1 MGRMTIKPTC
11 KVLGY
16 SLLHLFARTAHSF
29 ACSALLAALI
39 RSVARSLTRSRAH
52 GKDVYEVNA
61 SISYSFNPLCA
72 AAESE
77 PRFLPDSWRIFA

>member
-52 GKDVYEVNA
+52 GKDV
-61 SISYSFNPLCA
+61 IQGYS
-72 AAESE
+72 SE
-77 PRFLPDSWRIFA
+77 LIKSVKLLWLVCEAQG